1 MNASASVDV
10 GGRPARVLIVDDEA
24 DNREV
29 MELVLAW
36 EGFVISG
43 AASGAEALAM
53 VTAQRPDLIL
63 LDVMMPIMTG
73 YEVLATIK
81 ADPATVDIPVMMVT
95 ALADNQAKQ
104 LALAAG
110 AEEFLSK
117 PIDRDDLVRRV
128 RDVLRKTFQGYRE
141 SGG

>member
-1 MNASASVDV
+1 VNASPSVDV
-10 GGRPARVLIVDDEA
+10 GGRAARILIVDDEA

-29 MELVLAW
+29 MDLVLAW
-36 EGFVISG
+36 EGFLISG

-53 VTAQRPDLIL
+53 VTAERPDLIL
-63 LDVMMPIMTG
+63 LDVMMPLMSG
-73 YEVLATIK
+73 YEVLTTIK

-95 ALADNQAKQ
+95 ALADSHTKT

-110 AEEFLSK
+110 AEDFLSK
-117 PIDRDDLVRRV
+117 PLDRDELVRRV

-141 SGG
+141 SGT